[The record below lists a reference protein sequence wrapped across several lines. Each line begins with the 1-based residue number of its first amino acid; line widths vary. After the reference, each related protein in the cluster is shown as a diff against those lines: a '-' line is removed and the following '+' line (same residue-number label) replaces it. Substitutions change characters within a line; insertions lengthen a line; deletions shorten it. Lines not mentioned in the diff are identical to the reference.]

1 MTLNLFIAIFAVN
14 CVYVLLK
21 AFQQKSVQHDKK
33 IFIFPVSLLMAACEV
48 FMIGTIATL
57 VVATQSY
64 WAFLP
69 AGIGAGCGALLGMEL
84 FNRLNKGDSNGN

>member
-21 AFQQKSVQHDKK
+21 AFQQKSVMHDKK
-33 IFIFPVSLLMAACEV
+33 LFIFPVSMLMAGCEV
-48 FMIGTIATL
+48 FMVGTIATL

-64 WAFLP
+64 WAFVP
-69 AGIGAGCGALLGMEL
+69 AGSGAGVGALIGMEL
-84 FNRLNKGDSNGN
+84 FNRMNKGE